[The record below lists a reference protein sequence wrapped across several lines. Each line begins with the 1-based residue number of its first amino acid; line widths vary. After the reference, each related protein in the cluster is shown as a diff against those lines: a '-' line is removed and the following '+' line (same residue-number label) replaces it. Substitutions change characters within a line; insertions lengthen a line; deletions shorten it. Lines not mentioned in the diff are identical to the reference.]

1 MIDVNE
7 IKTGDCLMISKGG
20 GNFKVCFVL
29 FPDIKNNVCIRHEYD
44 IALQHIRIKR
54 YVEDVPSDLKEYTSI
69 PVVAF
74 KKIIS
79 LINNATLDAY
89 NYVKT
94 AAEHSTPNPDSDQ
107 YLLYH
112 RITGDYLLA
121 PPENEQTKE
130 SFCFTVSPGELSKF
144 AGSPSAWMTGGAEKF
159 TISQSTYKNIMF
171 LCSTTIT
178 TLICLLKK
186 TLEES
191 GGMNEVILEQ

>member
-1 MIDVNE
+1 MIDVNKIE
-7 IKTGDCLMISKGG
+7 TGDCLMIGKG
-20 GNFKVCFVL
+20 NCQYKVCFVL
-29 FPDIKNNVCIRHEYD
+29 FPYIKCNVCVRHEYEITPTYIHIMRYAG
-44 IALQHIRIKR
+44 IA
-54 YVEDVPSDLKEYTSI
+54 PSDLKEYTSI

-79 LINNATLDAY
+79 LINNVTLDAY

-94 AAEHSTPNPDSDQ
+94 AAEHSTPNPDGDQ

-121 PPENEQTKE
+121 PPEHEQTKE

-171 LCSTTIT
+171 LCSATIT

-191 GGMNEVILEQ
+191 GA